1 MQQFRDSLDF
11 CGLKDLGFSGLPYTW
26 SNQRFDGQMIW
37 VRLDR
42 AVASADWMLKFPSVR
57 VHHVP
62 GYSSDHK
69 PIWLVSDDA
78 HTRFY
83 RPQRPFRFE
92 AIWLKDSRCEGV
104 VHSAWDMDSVGDQ
117 IGNVLSKVKN
127 CQVELTS

>member
-26 SNQRFDGQMIW
+26 SNRRFDGQMIW

-42 AVASADWMLKFPSVR
+42 AVASADWMLKFPSVH

-83 RPQRPFRFE
+83 RP
-92 AIWLKDSRCEGV
+92 
-104 VHSAWDMDSVGDQ
+104 
-117 IGNVLSKVKN
+117 
-127 CQVELTS
+127 

>member
-26 SNQRFDGQMIW
+26 SNRRFDGQMIW

-42 AVASADWMLKFPSVR
+42 AVALADWMLKFPSVR

-83 RPQRPFRFE
+83 RP
-92 AIWLKDSRCEGV
+92 
-104 VHSAWDMDSVGDQ
+104 
-117 IGNVLSKVKN
+117 
-127 CQVELTS
+127 

>member
-26 SNQRFDGQMIW
+26 SNRRFDGQMMW

-83 RPQRPFRFE
+83 RP
-92 AIWLKDSRCEGV
+92 
-104 VHSAWDMDSVGDQ
+104 
-117 IGNVLSKVKN
+117 
-127 CQVELTS
+127 

>member
-1 MQQFRDSLDF
+1 MQQFRDCLDF
-11 CGLKDLGFSGLPYTW
+11 CGLKDLGFLGLPYTW
-26 SNQRFDGQMIW
+26 SNRCFDGQMIW

-69 PIWLVSDDA
+69 PIWLVSDDV

-83 RPQRPFRFE
+83 RPQ
-92 AIWLKDSRCEGV
+92 
-104 VHSAWDMDSVGDQ
+104 
-117 IGNVLSKVKN
+117 
-127 CQVELTS
+127 

>member
-26 SNQRFDGQMIW
+26 SNRRFDGQMIW

-83 RPQRPFRFE
+83 RP
-92 AIWLKDSRCEGV
+92 
-104 VHSAWDMDSVGDQ
+104 
-117 IGNVLSKVKN
+117 
-127 CQVELTS
+127 

>member
-26 SNQRFDGQMIW
+26 SNRRFDGQMIW

-42 AVASADWMLKFPSVR
+42 AVASADRMLKFPSVR

-83 RPQRPFRFE
+83 RP
-92 AIWLKDSRCEGV
+92 
-104 VHSAWDMDSVGDQ
+104 
-117 IGNVLSKVKN
+117 
-127 CQVELTS
+127 